1 MGGLEV
7 RKCVGKLM
15 TLRSQ
20 LKNKSKAEA
29 VRATTQRLITDL
41 EMNSTY
47 RGAVEITNL
56 CRHLHPHDTLFAECV
71 RTFGSQSLEGWSW
84 LKRMENIF
92 KKEKAHGPI
101 AQTYIP
107 PTKKPNKRS
116 AWSAPPFMDVYGLR
130 PQRSPWLLLSPYE
143 FFRYWKVEGVM
154 EPSYY
159 ATGKARSVWT
169 TAGDELRRSKK
180 YKDNDAMLIPG
191 THYHVLEPLGASD
204 YFTFPADPTEV
215 YRMFRHTWV
224 LVRKKRPDVVVIE
237 GKRPSAS
244 RTMKENAKYVS
255 LFFPTMDLIS
265 GERNRSQS
273 CLFGLCPG
281 AGTGVI

>member
-7 RKCVGKLM
+7 RKCVSKLM
-15 TLRSQ
+15 TLRAQ
-20 LKNKSKAEA
+20 LKSKSKAEA

-47 RGAVEITNL
+47 RGAVELTNL

-130 PQRSPWLLLSPYE
+130 PQQSPWLLLSPYE
-143 FFRYWKVEGVM
+143 FLRYWKVEGVM

-169 TAGDELRRSKK
+169 TAGDELQR
-180 YKDNDAMLIPG
+180 
-191 THYHVLEPLGASD
+191 
-204 YFTFPADPTEV
+204 
-215 YRMFRHTWV
+215 
-224 LVRKKRPDVVVIE
+224 
-237 GKRPSAS
+237 
-244 RTMKENAKYVS
+244 
-255 LFFPTMDLIS
+255 
-265 GERNRSQS
+265 GE
-273 CLFGLCPG
+273 
-281 AGTGVI
+281 

>member
-7 RKCVGKLM
+7 RKCVSKLM
-15 TLRSQ
+15 TLRAQ
-20 LKNKSKAEA
+20 LRSKSKAEA

-169 TAGDELRRSKK
+169 TAGDELRRSEK

-191 THYHVLEPLGASD
+191 IHYHVLEPLGASD

-244 RTMKENAKYVS
+244 RIMKENAKYFS
-255 LFFPTMDLIS
+255 LFSDHGP
-265 GERNRSQS
+265 
-273 CLFGLCPG
+273 C
-281 AGTGVI
+281 